1 VLDLSS
7 HATQTEFGG
16 LVGISQ
22 PAVSDLLKKH
32 VLSDG
37 ATVGQWLREYCSNLR
52 EVAAG
57 RMANGDLGLATERA
71 ALARAQR
78 ERIEMQNMEA
88 RGSLV
93 PVAAI
98 EPRLKAA
105 VISAREYLRNQPL
118 RLAQQAQGMGVGE
131 LEQLLNESFDGFL
144 SRLARLPSSLNDSD
158 QDELDNDESNLA

>member
-1 VLDLSS
+1 MG
-7 HATQTEFGG
+7 T
-16 LVGISQ
+16 
-22 PAVSDLLKKH
+22 
-32 VLSDG
+32 
-37 ATVGQWLREYCSNLR
+37 
-52 EVAAG
+52 
-57 RMANGDLGLATERA
+57 LAWQRSVPR
-71 ALARAQR
+71 LARAQR